1 MRGDACI
8 PPHLLIPL
16 PIRRPPSI
24 EPKRSGGELEALR
37 LVCTIMVAALQIT
50 FHIYN
55 RHLYEKSQA
64 ELDFFAQQVN
74 AKLSQNQELT
84 VSIATGSKV
93 QNQLSR
99 MQEMEYL
106 SPEYNYAKQRLMT
119 ILQNKI
125 FSWDI
130 IRNVIYTDQNQVT
143 LMAGICTG
151 ELPAYLHI
159 GAFDAESGR
168 GGDIPVLAGMIVPV
182 LLGQMSAMGLKKDLH
197 GALTEL
203 LTAWRIA
210 E

>member
-74 AKLSQNQELT
+74 AKLSQIQELT

>member
-1 MRGDACI
+1 
-8 PPHLLIPL
+8 
-16 PIRRPPSI
+16 
-24 EPKRSGGELEALR
+24 
-37 LVCTIMVAALQIT
+37 MVAALQIT

>member
-16 PIRRPPSI
+16 SIRRPPSI

-74 AKLSQNQELT
+74 AKLSQIQELT